1 MVTAGL
7 KCTPEMWP
15 KLAANTIRARPNDKA
30 PAITPPPEQT
40 PHMPMRTNS
49 VVPIYRAKRSIDVPV
64 FANGEPYEFHQQW
77 SNDLNEFIL
86 VFGHDVD
93 IDIPK
98 QTIAT

>member
-1 MVTAGL
+1 MAEASREHHQGQTERQGAGDNTTA
-7 KCTPEMWP
+7 
-15 KLAANTIRARPNDKA
+15 RADA
-30 PAITPPPEQT
+30 PHADENEQCCSNL
-40 PHMPMRTNS
+40 H
-49 VVPIYRAKRSIDVPV
+49 RAKRSIDVPV